1 MTPAQALWQLSA
13 LAADFKIGIV
23 DDDFVREM
31 LSVIVGSMDVNDR
44 DEILARAL
52 RHWGIE

>member
-1 MTPAQALWQLSA
+1 MTPKEALCQLSA

-23 DDDFVREM
+23 DDEFVREM
-31 LSVIVGSMDVNDR
+31 LSAIVVSMDVNDR